1 MAIAIQ
7 SILGSLPV
15 MLPMTS
21 PLLEILPDKPALV
34 QRALTLVTDTI
45 RRAVADRNYCTLA
58 LAGGSTPKPLYAG
71 LAEQDLPWE
80 KLYIFWGDERYVP
93 IDHPDSNAGMAKAT
107 WLDRV
112 PIPPDHILVTPTL
125 GSDPAASASQY
136 EAMVK
141 SVFGDLQGTSP
152 DQVPQ
157 FDLILLGMGDDGH
170 TASLFPHTAALA
182 VNDHLVTVGNKGDDP
197 RITFTA
203 PLINQSRQVLF
214 LVAGADKQ
222 AALAQVFAAEG
233 DDHTYPS
240 RLVRPQGELRWLL
253 DRQAVGDLDLGS
265 VSRS

>member
-1 MAIAIQ
+1 
-7 SILGSLPV
+7 
-15 MLPMTS
+15 MTA

-34 QRALTLVTDTI
+34 QRALTLVTEAI
-45 RRAVADRNYCTLA
+45 RNAVADHDYCTLA

-93 IDHPDSNAGMAKAT
+93 LDHPDSNAGMAKT
-107 WLDRV
+107 VWLDRV

-125 GSDPAASASQY
+125 EGDPAASASLY

-141 SVFGDLQGTSP
+141 SVFGGLQGTSH
-152 DQVPQ
+152 DQIPE

-170 TASLFPHTAALA
+170 TASLFPHTEALA
-182 VNDHLVTVGNKGDDP
+182 ISDHLITVGNKGDNS

-203 PLINQSRQVLF
+203 PLINHSRQVLF

-222 AALAQVFAAEG
+222 NALAQVLAAEG
-233 DDHTYPS
+233 DDRAYPS

-253 DRQAVGDLDLGS
+253 DRQATGDRDLES
-265 VSRS
+265 MSRS

>member
-1 MAIAIQ
+1 MSA
-7 SILGSLPV
+7 
-15 MLPMTS
+15 
-21 PLLEILPDKPALV
+21 PLTEPLIEILSDKPALV
-34 QRALTLVTDTI
+34 QRALTLVVEAI
-45 RRAVADRNYCTLA
+45 HSAVADHDYCTLA
-58 LAGGSTPKPLYAG
+58 LAGGSTPKPLYSG

-93 IDHPDSNAGMAKAT
+93 IDHPDSNAGMAKAV

-125 GSDPAASASQY
+125 EGDPAASATQY

-141 SVFGDLQGTSP
+141 AIFGGLQGTSS

-182 VNDHLVTVGNKGDDP
+182 VTASHSDPNGNHLITVGNKGSDP
-197 RITFTA
+197 RITFTTA
-203 PLINQSRQVLF
+203 LINHSRHVLF

-222 AALAQVFAAEG
+222 TALGHVFAPED
-233 DDHTYPS
+233 DDHAYPA

-253 DRQAVGDLDLGS
+253 DRQAAGSLDSGQLPQP
-265 VSRS
+265 